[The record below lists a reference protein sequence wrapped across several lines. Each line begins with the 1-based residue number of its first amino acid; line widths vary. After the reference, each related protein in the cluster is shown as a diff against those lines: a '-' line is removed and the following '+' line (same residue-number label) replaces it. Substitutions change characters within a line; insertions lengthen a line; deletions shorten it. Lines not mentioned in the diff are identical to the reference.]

1 VHPKKAFILGSLE
14 KEIRLSFATR
24 IKGTLPEA
32 FKELISEEREK
43 EQPVFKFDLEDNVFK
58 DKGKALLIAVSD
70 RKDEEEIEPLIVN
83 IAESAAELGLVT
95 DPSDPRALARDA
107 YITCICHIGAK
118 SLSHVLSCIE
128 RCKEKLLV
136 IGTEHP
142 DARRQIVG
150 SVLTYWKDQPGIGAN
165 VVDKL
170 LNYSVVT
177 PLSVIEWV
185 LYDAGPEALAK
196 TYAWEMV
203 ATTINKVNNRVR
215 QISAARPS
223 VAEEQLSVF
232 EETLRNAEAEQAQ
245 ILAEV
250 EKRLSELAQLKDE
263 DDSVDVES
271 RAWIQWWA
279 KGWLRAF
286 RRMFEVR

>member
-1 VHPKKAFILGSLE
+1 MVQG
-14 KEIRLSFATR
+14 
-24 IKGTLPEA
+24 
-32 FKELISEEREK
+32 
-43 EQPVFKFDLEDNVFK
+43 
-58 DKGKALLIAVSD
+58 IAD
-70 RKDEEEIEPLIVN
+70 
-83 IAESAAELGLVT
+83 SAAEMGLS

-128 RCKEKLLV
+128 RCKEKLLA
-136 IGTEHP
+136 IGTEHA

-150 SVLTYWKDQPGIGAN
+150 SVLSYWKDQPGIGAN

-177 PLSVIEWV
+177 PLSVVEWV
-185 LYDAGPEALAK
+185 LYDAGPEALSK

-203 ATTINKVNNRVR
+203 ATTIKKVNNRVR
-215 QISAARPS
+215 QILAARAS
-223 VAEEQLSVF
+223 VLGAEGVTKEQIEVF
-232 EETLRNAEAEQAQ
+232 EETLKSAEAEQAL

-250 EKRLSELAQLKDE
+250 ERRLSAMAEGEGVDE
-263 DDSVDVES
+263 GVDVES

-279 KGWLRAF
+279 RGWLRAF
-286 RRMFEVR
+286 RRMFEVREEVADSLRDEEGAIEEPKEEVMEEPKEEPKAEVDGDVKMDI

>member
-1 VHPKKAFILGSLE
+1 MVQAI
-14 KEIRLSFATR
+14 A
-24 IKGTLPEA
+24 
-32 FKELISEEREK
+32 
-43 EQPVFKFDLEDNVFK
+43 DL
-58 DKGKALLIAVSD
+58 
-70 RKDEEEIEPLIVN
+70 
-83 IAESAAELGLVT
+83 AAEKGLAS
-95 DPSDPRALARDA
+95 DSDPRALARDA

-128 RCKEKLLV
+128 RCKEKLLA
-136 IGTEHP
+136 IGLEHP
-142 DARRQIVG
+142 DARRHIVG
-150 SVLTYWKDQPGIGAN
+150 SVLSYWKDQPGIGAN

-177 PLSVIEWV
+177 PISVVEWV

-215 QISAARPS
+215 QIVAAKPS
-223 VAEEQLSVF
+223 VLGAEGVTMEQIEQF
-232 EETLRNAEAEQAQ
+232 EETLKNAEAEQAL

-250 EKRLSELAQLKDE
+250 EERLGELAQLNDE
-263 DDSVDVES
+263 DESVDIGS

-286 RRMFEVR
+286 RRMFEVGEDGALRINGNGEVHMEDAEAPTEMEAQMEA